1 MKLIYF
7 GADAPWTKLLND
19 GFRRRNTH
27 LLKSFANS
35 GFYEQV
41 IAVHFATRGQVL
53 KSILDKKIKD
63 AAVSDVFVANILP
76 VGLKGTFFTK
86 INSAFFKLQIWL
98 QGVRK
103 FNQSE
108 NIIFCYWPKGYD
120 LSRNVALKG
129 RTFFDTDHN
138 IIHDENLNKKQQ
150 DWQEKLLLDA
160 GKNCEKV
167 LSSTRSM
174 LDWYAERGFSNVYRL
189 RNGIIPEIFMDLPEP
204 KKQFSQPIIGYIGT
218 ISKWIDYEAFEALI
232 KNNPQW
238 DFPIYGPSFKTE
250 TYKNLEAFKNVNFMG
265 PVKADDVPATLKTFD
280 VALNLY
286 RNQPWLDV
294 DSMKLYEYIAAGVP
308 VVSLNYHPFLGQDFE
323 NILYLAENAA
333 EMEVQIKKILEVKK
347 SGDSGEKFMM
357 NSTWDKRVEKF
368 HKDVIRKS

>member
-53 KSILDKKIKD
+53 KSILDKKTKD

-76 VGLKGTFFTK
+76 VGLKGSIFTK
-86 INSAFFKLQIWL
+86 INEAFFKLQIWL

-103 FNQSE
+103 FNRTE

-120 LSRNVALKG
+120 LSRNVALEG
-129 RTFFDTDHN
+129 RVFFDTDHN
-138 IIHDENLNKKQQ
+138 IIHDENLNNKQQ

-160 GKNCEKV
+160 GKKCEKV

-250 TYKNLEAFKNVNFMG
+250 TYKNLEAFKNVHFMG
-265 PVKADDVPATLKTFD
+265 PVKADDVPATLITFD

-286 RNQPWLDV
+286 RKQPWLDV

-323 NILYLAENAA
+323 NILYLAENAS
-333 EMEVQIKKILEVKK
+333 EMEEQIKKTVEARTSTDTGKK
-347 SGDSGEKFMM
+347 FIM

-368 HKDVIRKS
+368 HQDVIRKS

>member
-53 KSILDKKIKD
+53 KSILDKKTKD

-76 VGLKGTFFTK
+76 VGLKGSIFTK
-86 INSAFFKLQIWL
+86 INEAFFKLQIWL

-103 FNQSE
+103 FNRTE

-120 LSRNVALKG
+120 LSRNVALEG
-129 RTFFDTDHN
+129 RVFFDTDHN

-160 GKNCEKV
+160 GKKCEKV

-250 TYKNLEAFKNVNFMG
+250 TYKNLEAFKNVHFMG
-265 PVKADDVPATLKTFD
+265 PVKADDVPATLITFD

-286 RNQPWLDV
+286 RKQPWLDV

-323 NILYLAENAA
+323 NILYLAENAS
-333 EMEVQIKKILEVKK
+333 EMEEQIKKTVEARTSTDTGKK
-347 SGDSGEKFMM
+347 FIM

-368 HKDVIRKS
+368 HQDVIRKS

>member
-7 GADAPWTKLLND
+7 GADAPWTKLLNN

-53 KSILDKKIKD
+53 KSILAKKNKNV
-63 AAVSDVFVANILP
+63 AVSDVFVANILP
-76 VGLKGTFFTK
+76 VGVKGAIFAK
-86 INSAFFKLQIWL
+86 INEVFFKLQIWL
-98 QGVRK
+98 QGIRK
-103 FNQSE
+103 FNQAE
-108 NIIFCYWPKGYD
+108 NVIFCYWPKGYD
-120 LSRNVALKG
+120 LSRNVSLKG
-129 RTFFDTDHN
+129 RVFFDTDHN
-138 IIHDENLNKKQQ
+138 IIHDENLNKEQQ
-150 DWQEKLLLDA
+150 DWQEELLLDA

-189 RNGIIPEIFMDLPEP
+189 RNGIVPGIFLNLPEA
-204 KKQFSQPIIGYIGT
+204 KRQFSSPIIGYIGT

-232 KNNPQW
+232 SNNPQW

-250 TYKNLEAFKNVNFMG
+250 TYKNLEAFKNVHFMG
-265 PVKADDVPATLKTFD
+265 PVKADDVPMTLKTFD

-294 DSMKLYEYIAAGVP
+294 DSMKLYEYIAAGIP
-308 VVSLNYHPFLGQDFE
+308 VVSLNYHPFLSQDFD
-323 NILYLAENAA
+323 NLLYLAENAA
-333 EMEVQIKKILEVKK
+333 EMEIQIKKILEAKI
-347 SGDSGEKFMM
+347 SGDKGQTFTT

-368 HKDVIRKS
+368 HQDVIRKS